1 MLCVGPPPEL
11 GLAPSDLVC
20 VAVAVAAGVAAEFG
34 LAPSDLVG
42 EKLDAVA
49 AGVALGVA
57 AGLAAGV
64 AAGVAFLAVPAA

>member
-1 MLCVGPPPEL
+1 M